1 MEHNY
6 VAEPAAASTEFFAN
20 GDTSMLKQSL
30 RRIHQPWSSMV
41 LCLDSSTVVVLLSSI
56 LVHNGGTGHGRR
68 CSREGAGERLEIQL
82 VLWSCAQM
90 LGTLKAHSLMSWMF
104 AEAQPKLVREHI
116 LNIVCLYWDISYIH
130 IYIYIIYIY
139 SRWYYCK
146 GYGMDDHTPHTM
158 FLPFIVLYKCLAL
171 VIWVLS
177 DRRFGAAVETIDI
190 LYQP

>member
-130 IYIYIIYIY
+130 IYIYYIYIADGIIV
-139 SRWYYCK
+139 RVMGW
-146 GYGMDDHTPHTM
+146 MTIPHIQCFFHSLYFTNVWPLLFGS
-158 FLPFIVLYKCLAL
+158 FLI
-171 VIWVLS
+171 
-177 DRRFGAAVETIDI
+177 GASGPQ
-190 LYQP
+190 LKL